1 VDIIVRL
8 PEGERD
14 LDQLDQLRVQTRYG
28 LVPISNFITRTPAP
42 RLGTISRVDGQRVMT
57 VKADVPQGVLPATKV
72 KAIQQWQSEHSGQ
85 LDSRLGVTFKGE
97 DEEQRESRAFLS
109 QAFMVALFIMAIILV
124 TQFNSFYQAFLI
136 LSAVVFSTVGV
147 LLGLLTTG
155 QPFGI
160 VMSGV
165 GVIALAGIVVNN
177 NIVLIDTFNILRRG
191 GMAVQ
196 EAVLRTA
203 AQRLRPVLLTTITT
217 ILGLMPMVLKLNVD
231 LIHREVTF
239 GAPSTQWWVQLA
251 TAVAGGLTFATIL
264 TLILTPCLLVLG
276 GNAGERWARV
286 KEKVKGER

>member
-1 VDIIVRL
+1 
-8 PEGERD
+8 
-14 LDQLDQLRVQTRYG
+14 
-28 LVPISNFITRTPAP
+28 
-42 RLGTISRVDGQRVMT
+42 MT
-57 VKADVPQGVLPATKV
+57 VKADVPEGVLPATKV
-72 KAIQQWQSEHSGQ
+72 KEIQQWQGENTRQ
-85 LDSRLGVTFKGE
+85 MDSRISVTFKGE
-97 DEEQRESRAFLS
+97 DKEQRESQAFLS
-109 QAFMVALFIMAIILV
+109 NAFLVALFVMAIILV
-124 TQFNSFYQAFLI
+124 TQFNSFYQALLI
-136 LSAVVFSTVGV
+136 LSAVIFSTVGV

-160 VMSGV
+160 VMSGI

-177 NIVLIDTFNILRRG
+177 NIVLIDTFNILRAS
-191 GMAVQ
+191 GMPAV

-231 LIHREVTF
+231 LVHREITT

-276 GNAGERWARV
+276 DNAGKRWRHLTGRTEA
-286 KEKVKGER
+286 